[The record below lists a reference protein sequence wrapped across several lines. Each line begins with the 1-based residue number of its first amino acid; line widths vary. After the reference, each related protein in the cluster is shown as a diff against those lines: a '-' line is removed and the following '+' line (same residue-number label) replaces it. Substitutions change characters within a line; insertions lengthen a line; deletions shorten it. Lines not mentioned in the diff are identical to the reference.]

1 MFNAQDLQN
10 MQVFL
15 TRVDLKGSESMAH
28 AELMIK
34 IANGIQTL
42 TNPPAPPTEV
52 PAPAP
57 TAEVPITDPL
67 PELDKE

>member
-34 IANGIQTL
+34 IANGIQQMK
-42 TNPPAPPTEV
+42 NPETPPETPPSTPAGK
-52 PAPAP
+52 
-57 TAEVPITDPL
+57 TDGP
-67 PELDKE
+67 DGNKSK